1 MASDPAARARHLVD
15 VPDAPLPGALD
26 APDRRALGWALK
38 DAAYAAWSR
47 APAEAG
53 VAAQRLAALQAQAP
67 GDRELAAVAAWT
79 SGIAALADGRMA
91 DAVTALAGAE
101 AGFAAIGAAQHA
113 AETRVPRIAA
123 LAMLGREDE
132 ALACA
137 EAARSAF
144 LGTGDERAA
153 GKVELNL
160 GTMHSRGDR
169 HADAARWFR
178 SAAVRFARVGDTEH
192 SVMADISLA
201 YALTWLGD
209 FDEALRIDQRARMRA
224 ETHGFA
230 VLRAHAHGAIGRIEL
245 NRGHVAAALRELA
258 AASRMLAEAGAG
270 PQRCIEAESTLA
282 DAYLA
287 VNLLPEAVAVY
298 DRVVA
303 QATAL
308 ESPTELARAL
318 LDRARTQLRLGARE
332 AALAGLAQART
343 LFTQQG
349 NAASAAAADV
359 LEAAARLAGGEV
371 AAALDRACAAE
382 AALAGSGVV
391 GWWLE
396 ARTQVA
402 AARAA
407 AGEGAAAEAD
417 FAALLRD
424 GAALLPIALAAHR
437 GLGALAWQRGD
448 AATARR
454 HLRAALDQVDT
465 LRRALPGDEFRAAV
479 AADAEGAHDLLVE
492 IACADGSD
500 GAALLEEIERGRA
513 RALALAIGEPPQD
526 ETPAVQAARTR
537 LQWARSRRAE
547 AAAEG
552 DAALLAERDGD
563 VAAQEA
569 ALLEAARRSLLDGV
583 ATAAASPGAA
593 AALRCAELQ
602 AALAPG
608 EALVSFHRR
617 GDRWCAAVAT
627 RDRVERVEAACPGLD
642 ARLEGLRFQI
652 DALRFGGQALA
663 AHGPLLLRR
672 AQAHLQALHALV
684 WQPLAAALDG
694 IERVTL
700 LPHGA
705 LHYVPFAALH
715 DGTGWLVERLE
726 IGVAPG
732 AAAWLAGRTR
742 AAPRGNGALV
752 VGVGGATLPHVA
764 AEVDAVA
771 AIFGAGARV
780 LRGADATAAALQAAV
795 DGVDVLHLAC
805 HGRFRA
811 DNPAFSAIEL
821 ADGPLA
827 LHDARRLPLAGAA
840 PVVVLSAC
848 ETGLSRIAPGDE
860 LLGLVRGF
868 LAAGAR
874 TVVASAWAV
883 DDAATAGLMGRFHA
897 ALASGQR
904 PAAAL
909 RAAQRALA
917 AAGEHPFRWAAF
929 SLYGQG

>member
-1 MASDPAARARHLVD
+1 VTSADERRARA
-15 VPDAPLPGALD
+15 
-26 APDRRALGWALK
+26 WALK

-53 VAAQRLAALQAQAP
+53 VAARQLAELQAQAP
-67 GDRELAAVAAWT
+67 GDGELAAVAAWT
-79 SGIAALADGRMA
+79 HGIAALADGRMA
-91 DAVTALAGAE
+91 DAVVALDAAH
-101 AGFAAIGAAQHA
+101 AGFAALGQAGHA
-113 AETRVPRIAA
+113 AETLVPRVAA

-137 EAARSAF
+137 EAARAAF
-144 LGTGDERAA
+144 VATGDERAA

-160 GTMHSRGDR
+160 GTMQSRADR

-224 ETHGFA
+224 EAHGFA

-245 NRGHVAAALRELA
+245 NRGDVAAALRELA

-298 DRVVA
+298 ERVIA

-308 ESPTELARAL
+308 DAPTEAARAL
-318 LDRARTQLRLGARE
+318 LDRARAQLRMGARD
-332 AALAGLAQART
+332 AALAGLAQARA
-343 LFTQQG
+343 LFVQQG

-359 LEAAARLAGGEV
+359 LEAAARLAAGD
-371 AAALDRACAAE
+371 APAALVRAREAE
-382 AALAGSGVV
+382 VALAGSGIV

-396 ARTQVA
+396 ARVQVA

-407 AGEGAAAEAD
+407 ASEAAGAEAEFD
-417 FAALLRD
+417 ALLRD
-424 GAALLPIALAAHR
+424 GAAILPIALAAHR
-437 GLGALAWQRGD
+437 GLGALAWRRGD
-448 AATARR
+448 AATARS
-454 HLRAALDQVDT
+454 HLRAALDQVDA

-492 IACADGSD
+492 IACAEGDD
-500 GAALLEEIERGRA
+500 GAALFEEIERGRA

-552 DAALLAERDGD
+552 DAALLADRDRE

-569 ALLEAARRSLLDGV
+569 ALLEAARRSLLDG
-583 ATAAASPGAA
+583 AAWAGGTAGETAGPA
-593 AALRCAELQ
+593 AALRCADLQ

-608 EALVSFHRR
+608 EALVAFHRR
-617 GDRWCAAVAT
+617 GDRWCAAVLT
-627 RDRVERVEAACPGLD
+627 RTRVERIEADCAGLD
-642 ARLEGLRFQI
+642 ARLEGLRFQV

-663 AHGPLLLRR
+663 AHGPLLRRR
-672 AQAHLQALHALV
+672 AQAHLQALHRLV

-694 IERVTL
+694 VERVTL

-715 DGTGWLVERLE
+715 DGAGWLVERVE
-726 IGVAPG
+726 IGVAPS
-732 AAAWLAGRTR
+732 AAAWQAGRTR
-742 AAPRGNGALV
+742 APTPRRRALV
-752 VGVGGATLPHVA
+752 VGVGGPSLPHVDG
-764 AEVDAVA
+764 EVAAVA
-771 AIFGAGARV
+771 AAFGAGARV
-780 LRGADATAAALQAAV
+780 LRGAEATAAALQAGAA
-795 DGVDVLHLAC
+795 GADVLHIAC

-827 LHDARRLPLAGAA
+827 LHDARRLPLAGAG

-883 DDAATAGLMGRFHA
+883 DDAATAGLMRGFHA
-897 ALASGQR
+897 ALAAGAR

-909 RAAQRALA
+909 RSAQRALA
-917 AAGEHPFRWAAF
+917 SAGEHPFRWAAF
-929 SLYGQG
+929 TLYGQG